1 MSVGKVSGP
10 AVGKAV
16 RSWLVMLSGCTAILA
31 VGGAIGLATGGMPL
45 DQPAMSRMP
54 WHSTAVAAVALLLVV
69 AVPMTVSA
77 ALAHRDHP
85 MWGRS
90 AVLAGALL
98 VGWIAVEIAII
109 RELSWLQAIFAVI
122 GVVVLWL
129 GLRRTEQV

>member
-1 MSVGKVSGP
+1 MSNSKVSGP
-10 AVGKAV
+10 VVGRAV
-16 RSWLVMLSGCTAILA
+16 RTWVVMLAGCTAILA
-31 VGGAIGLATGGMPL
+31 VGGAIGLATGGMPM
-45 DQPAMSRMP
+45 DQPAMMRMP
-54 WHSTAVAAVALLLVV
+54 WHSTAVAAVALLLLV

-77 ALAHRDHP
+77 VLAQRDHP

-90 AVLAGALL
+90 AVLAGALM

-129 GLRRTEQV
+129 GLRRIEQV